1 MMAAGIKA
9 KAESDKNQQEIDKQR
24 SKIEELKDTI
34 LLNRKKN
41 KELNQKAMKEADLK
55 KQALSEKAALDAYKT
70 KLL

>member
-41 KELNQKAMKEADLK
+41 KELNQKAKFLIFLGYERSR
-55 KQALSEKAALDAYKT
+55 SEKASFV
-70 KLL
+70 